1 LVKRLWFAAL
11 LMPAPAAI
19 AAPPVVPTDHKLVII
34 SIDGLDA
41 RFFHEADRLHLK
53 IPTLRKLAATG
64 VWADVVGM
72 VPTETWPS
80 HAVIVTGVP
89 PGQNGVLSNEKSGKP
104 GGRYWF
110 ENELKVPAI
119 WRAASEK
126 GLRTA
131 AIYWPTTVGAHI
143 DFNCPEYGEGGP
155 EQEIQFDQVAGR
167 CTPGLID
174 KITTW
179 DNSFIAPLW
188 DDRVCLDV
196 LRYLLSSEKPD
207 LTLVHLAELDA
218 EQHETGAMSVYSRK
232 VLENDDELI
241 GAALLKLPAGTVVA
255 IVSDHGFDSLNYVL
269 RPRVMLKGTGLADM
283 VFVRHGLI
291 GTTSMKAATLLRK
304 SVGVKRSGIS
314 REVPI
319 AEVHRL
325 APDLRGWVA
334 AFDSTSGYI
343 PTEEV
348 NGVAISAGNRK
359 GVHGLWPTHDSSRAV
374 FILSGPGV
382 RRAVL
387 RDISILDEAP
397 TFADIL
403 GVNLGKLRG
412 VSLWKRAALP

>member
-1 LVKRLWFAAL
+1 
-11 LMPAPAAI
+11 
-19 AAPPVVPTDHKLVII
+19 
-34 SIDGLDA
+34 
-41 RFFHEADRLHLK
+41 
-53 IPTLRKLAATG
+53 
-64 VWADVVGM
+64 
-72 VPTETWPS
+72 
-80 HAVIVTGVP
+80 
-89 PGQNGVLSNEKSGKP
+89 
-104 GGRYWF
+104 
-110 ENELKVPAI
+110 
-119 WRAASEK
+119 
-126 GLRTA
+126 
-131 AIYWPTTVGAHI
+131 
-143 DFNCPEYGEGGP
+143 
-155 EQEIQFDQVAGR
+155 
-167 CTPGLID
+167 
-174 KITTW
+174 
-179 DNSFIAPLW
+179 
-188 DDRVCLDV
+188 
-196 LRYLLSSEKPD
+196 
-207 LTLVHLAELDA
+207 
-218 EQHETGAMSVYSRK
+218 
-232 VLENDDELI
+232 
-241 GAALLKLPAGTVVA
+241 
-255 IVSDHGFDSLNYVL
+255 
-269 RPRVMLKGTGLADM
+269 MLKGTGLADM